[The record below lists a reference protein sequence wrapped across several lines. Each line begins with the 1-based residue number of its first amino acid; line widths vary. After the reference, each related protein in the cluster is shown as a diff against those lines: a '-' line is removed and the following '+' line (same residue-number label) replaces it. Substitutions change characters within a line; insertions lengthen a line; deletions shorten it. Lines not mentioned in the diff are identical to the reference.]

1 MTVAKLSIDLTNYK
15 SNGDYVKPGTY
26 EVIVDDIETTKTKAG
41 DPMLNVW
48 FVIQK
53 GDEEGRTV
61 MDRFPIMDKALWRV
75 VKFLNAVGLKTPRKN
90 VTIDTARIVN
100 RRLVITVVDGK
111 PYNNRIRSEVDD
123 YFPAKKS
130 AAPAAP
136 ADVEDVE
143 EGLAVPEESVST
155 ADVPAEPDADEVA
168 DAGDAAEQAA
178 EAEEPEAEEPEDAT
192 SKDAGKPETEDVDED
207 EDEDEDDADLDDLE
221 DLEL

>member
-130 AAPAAP
+130 AAPSAP

-143 EGLAVPEESVST
+143 EDLAVPEESVST
-155 ADVPAEPDADEVA
+155 ADVPDEPDADEVA

-178 EAEEPEAEEPEDAT
+178 EAEDPETAEE
-192 SKDAGKPETEDVDED
+192 SETADED
-207 EDEDEDDADLDDLE
+207 DETEDEDDADLDDLE

>member
-1 MTVAKLSIDLTNYK
+1 MTVVKFSIDLTNYK

-26 EVIVDDIETTKTKAG
+26 EVIVDAIETTKTKAG

-61 MDRFPIMDKALWRV
+61 MDRFPIMDKALWRI
-75 VKFLNAVGLKTPRKN
+75 VKFLNAVGVKTPRKN
-90 VTIDTARIVN
+90 VPVDTDRLLN

-130 AAPAAP
+130 AAPAAAP
-136 ADVEDVE
+136 ADVEGVE
-143 EGLAVPEESVST
+143 EDLAVPEESVST

-178 EAEEPEAEEPEDAT
+178 EAEEPETDEEPETGDGA
-192 SKDAGKPETEDVDED
+192 EDDED
-207 EDEDEDDADLDDLE
+207 EAEDDGDLDDLE

>member
-1 MTVAKLSIDLTNYK
+1 MAKFSIDLTNYK
-15 SNGDYVKPGTY
+15 SNGDYVEPGTY
-26 EVIVDDIETTKTKAG
+26 EVTVDDLKMTKTKAG

-53 GDEEGRTV
+53 GDEAGRTV

-90 VTIDTARIVN
+90 VTIDTARILN

-111 PYNNRIRSEVDD
+111 PYNNRVRSEVDD

-130 AAPAAP
+130 STPAAAP

-143 EGLAVPEESVST
+143 EDLAVPEESVST

-178 EAEEPEAEEPEDAT
+178 EAEEPETDDEPETGDGA
-192 SKDAGKPETEDVDED
+192 ED
-207 EDEDEDDADLDDLE
+207 EDEDEAEDDGDLDDLE